1 MAELSFPMLIMRLS
15 FRSNFGEEAVPWESR
30 KSTRQK
36 ACILRCLCSME
47 GAHPTADEL
56 VDRLKRSG
64 TPVSKATVYRFLTE
78 LEEAGRVR
86 RYRGPEGGPAL
97 IEYLGDPAEGE
108 EDYHLLCETCGT
120 MLHFDS
126 EPLRE
131 AFHRFA
137 DENALAIDESK
148 LVLYGKC
155 PGCVKRNRG

>member
-1 MAELSFPMLIMRLS
+1 MA
-15 FRSNFGEEAVPWESR
+15 AAAESR

-36 ACILRCLCSME
+36 ASILRCLCGME

-137 DENALAIDESK
+137 DENALAINESK

-155 PGCVKRNRG
+155 PGCVNRDRG